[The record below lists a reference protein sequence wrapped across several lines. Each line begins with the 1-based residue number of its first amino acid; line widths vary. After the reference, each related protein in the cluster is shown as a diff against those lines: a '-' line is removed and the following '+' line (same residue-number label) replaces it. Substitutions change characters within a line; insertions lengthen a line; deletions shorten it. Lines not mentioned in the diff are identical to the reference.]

1 MKFQKSVGDQNKKVP
16 ARQLQQ
22 NYNSNYY
29 VENGFIQIFTIKK
42 LFTQIKMVFYR
53 PNGKF

>member
-29 VENGFIQIFTIKK
+29 VENGFVQIFTIKK